1 MVTFRKYFGERTSKI
16 EYWVRCRV
24 REGRMVVLF
33 IRCVRTVWERTE
45 NPVLDYVKSGAP
57 HGGTL

>member
-1 MVTFRKYFGERTSKI
+1 
-16 EYWVRCRV
+16 
-24 REGRMVVLF
+24 MVVPF
-33 IRCVRTVWERTE
+33 IRCVRRMWEITE